1 MRKSHMLE
9 DPYIS
14 FIRQGLN
21 KSGKNQTG
29 LARHLGLDPSAIS
42 KVLGGKRKLS
52 TSELAQAAEYL
63 EEALPSG
70 GDVTANRAGIV
81 LARVA
86 GKVEA
91 GSFREVDDFDQT
103 EPDDLPVPADP
114 VFPNARLL
122 LFDVEGDSMNA
133 LQPVPILPGSR
144 VTAVA
149 FEDIADRYPLR
160 DGMIVVVERTRD
172 GGLTREWSIK
182 QVRYFADRVEFHPRS
197 SNRKHKPII
206 VANDLA
212 ADDGAQV
219 EVIALV
225 RGLYTPLGAF

>member
-1 MRKSHMLE
+1 MLE

-14 FIRQGLN
+14 FIRDGLA
-21 KSGKNQTG
+21 KAGKNQTG

-52 TSELAQAAEYL
+52 TSELTQAAEYL
-63 EEALPSG
+63 EQQLPGSAPEVSANKSG
-70 GDVTANRAGIV
+70 IT

-91 GSFREVDDFDQT
+91 GSFREVDDFDQS

-114 VFPNARLL
+114 IFPNARLL
-122 LFDVEGDSMNA
+122 LFDVEGDSMNS
-133 LQPVPILPGSR
+133 LEPVPILPGSR

-149 FEDIADRYPLR
+149 YEDIADRYPIR

-182 QVRYFADRVEFHPRS
+182 QVKYFPDRIEFHPRS
-197 SNRKHKPII
+197 KNRKHRPI
-206 VANDLA
+206 VVTNNLA

-225 RGLYTPLGAF
+225 RGLYTPLGSF